1 VWISIVN
8 IVVDSI
14 RVIGERGRNG
24 EGIECRE
31 KKEERRVD
39 QGYEEKIVGQ
49 KAGITAYSM
58 D

>member
-1 VWISIVN
+1 MR
-8 IVVDSI
+8 VVVEYEEAVES
-14 RVIGERGRNG
+14 
-24 EGIECRE
+24 RE